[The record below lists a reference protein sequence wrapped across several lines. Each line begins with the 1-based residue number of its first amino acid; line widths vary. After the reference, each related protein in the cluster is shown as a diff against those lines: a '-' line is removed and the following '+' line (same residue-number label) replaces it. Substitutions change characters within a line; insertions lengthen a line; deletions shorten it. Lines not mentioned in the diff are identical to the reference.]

1 MLLLNI
7 GILIH
12 QKMKTD
18 NMKDFKNELPEEY
31 ITTELATTLID
42 ALNKQRE
49 KSETVFLPRQEYNN
63 VREMIAINSKILSK
77 IDWVRE
83 NMNIYGKDITL
94 KDLEETLWDQWKN
107 IDNRIE
113 ETLNVK

>member
-1 MLLLNI
+1 MI
-7 GILIH
+7 
-12 QKMKTD
+12 
-18 NMKDFKNELPEEY
+18 DFKNELPKES
-31 ITTELATTLID
+31 ITPEQASALIE

-77 IDWVRE
+77 IDWIRE
-83 NMNIYGKDITL
+83 NINIYGRDITL
-94 KDLEETLWDQWKN
+94 KELEETLWDQWKN

-113 ETLNVK
+113 EVLNVK

>member
-1 MLLLNI
+1 MI
-7 GILIH
+7 
-12 QKMKTD
+12 D
-18 NMKDFKNELPEEY
+18 VKNELPEDF
-31 ITTELATTLID
+31 ITQELATALID

-77 IDWVRE
+77 IDWIRE
-83 NMNIYGKDITL
+83 NINIYGRDITL
-94 KDLEETLWDQWKN
+94 KELEETLWDQWKN

-113 ETLNVK
+113 EALNVK

>member
-1 MLLLNI
+1 ML
-7 GILIH
+7 
-12 QKMKTD
+12 
-18 NMKDFKNELPEEY
+18 DFKNELPKDS
-31 ITTELATTLID
+31 ITPEQASALIE

-63 VREMIAINSKILSK
+63 VREMIATNSKILSK

-83 NMNIYGKDITL
+83 NMNIYGRDITL
-94 KDLEETLWDQWKN
+94 VDLEQTLWDQWKN

-113 ETLNVK
+113 ETLKVK

>member
-1 MLLLNI
+1 MI
-7 GILIH
+7 
-12 QKMKTD
+12 D
-18 NMKDFKNELPEEY
+18 VKNELPEDF
-31 ITTELATTLID
+31 ITQELATALID

-77 IDWVRE
+77 IDWIRE
-83 NMNIYGKDITL
+83 NINIYGRDITL
-94 KDLEETLWDQWKN
+94 KELEETLWDQWKK

-113 ETLNVK
+113 EALNVK